1 MLLSLLLLDPYDDE
15 EGNSLSLQLSVLLAT
30 PVCSLKRFVDPPVVF
45 PELLVKA
52 TTTLL
57 ATVPEERRVKVERDP
72 AVALIITTRIESEIF
87 FGKDVGK

>member
-57 ATVPEERRVKVERDP
+57 TPSQKNGVSKLNVTQR
-72 AVALIITTRIESEIF
+72 
-87 FGKDVGK
+87 